1 MVAACAQVLREHS
14 VQISSYLPE
23 AGSSSQESASDE
35 AAEPAW
41 DFSKTDQVGDGY
53 SGLVDIVG
61 TGGDGFDTYNVS
73 TTAAVVVA
81 GTGLRVAKVT
91 SPLGARQDICP
102 LKLRVILLHSMVPKP
117 RLRLPARPICS
128 CH

>member
-1 MVAACAQVLREHS
+1 MLLTHQIGSFITALTLSGLDASSEVVAACAQVLREHS

-23 AGSSSQESASDE
+23 AGSSSKEAASDD

-81 GTGLRVAKVT
+81 GTGLRVAKVRYT
-91 SPLGARQDICP
+91 CG
-102 LKLRVILLHSMVPKP
+102 P
-117 RLRLPARPICS
+117 RHDKSI
-128 CH
+128 